1 MSSGASR
8 AASKQEKAKVE
19 FPQERE
25 EKRRAL
31 LRAVGDVRGVLA
43 AGADEAERLRTLP
56 PASVAALRDSGLLA
70 LKLPAVLGGA
80 EADPMTQLEV
90 IEAVSYI
97 DGSAGW
103 CLFIGA
109 ASAGMPGA
117 FLPDAAIA
125 KVFAGGQIP
134 TFAAS
139 LTPGATLVAVE
150 GGYRLTGRWSWAS
163 GIRHAE
169 WISVRGAVVRE
180 GVRSPEFRVCLVPIK
195 DGEIQDNWHVMGL
208 KGTGSCDFAVA
219 SVFVPEEFTHDVAAP
234 PLRGGPLYRSGFLG
248 YIAPEAPAFALG
260 VARRALD
267 EILALA
273 RSKARG
279 YGRQVALAA
288 RGVFQR
294 ALGESELRLRAARA
308 LMVEVLEKA
317 WAIVCA
323 GRAPEPRMLAEL
335 RAAGALATDLALEVT
350 TAAFRYGAGSAVR
363 LNHILQRCLRDL
375 QTASTHLIVS
385 DASYEN
391 YGQFMLGLPGA
402 DPMA

>member
-1 MSSGASR
+1 MSRRIATPS
-8 AASKQEKAKVE
+8 QEKATVQ
-19 FPQERE
+19 FPEERE

-31 LRAVGDVRGVLA
+31 LRAVDSVRSVLT
-43 AGADEAERLRTLP
+43 AGADEAEELRTLP
-56 PASVAALRDSGLLA
+56 AASVAALRDSGLLA

-80 EADPMTQLEV
+80 EADPITQFEV

-109 ASAGMPGA
+109 ASAGLPGA
-117 FLPDAAIA
+117 FLPDSAIA
-125 KVFAGGQIP
+125 KVFADGRIP

-139 LTPGATLVAVE
+139 LTPGATMVPVE

-169 WISVRGAVVRE
+169 WISVRGMVVRE
-180 GVRSPEFRVCLVPIK
+180 GARAPEFRVCLVPIK
-195 DGEIQDNWHVMGL
+195 DGEIHDNWHVMGL
-208 KGTGSCDFAVA
+208 KGTGSCDFSVA
-219 SVFVPEEFTHDVAAP
+219 DVFVPEEFTHEAAAA
-234 PLRGGPLYRSGFLG
+234 PLRGGPMYRWSFLG
-248 YIAPEAPAFALG
+248 YVAPEAPAFALG

-279 YGRQVALAA
+279 YGRMVPLAG

-308 LMVEVLEKA
+308 LMIDVLAKS
-317 WAIVCA
+317 WAVQCSGGA
-323 GRAPEPRMLAEL
+323 AEPRMLAEL
-335 RAAGALATDLALEVT
+335 RAAGALVTELALQVT
-350 TAAFRYGAGSAVR
+350 TTAFRYGAGSAVR
-363 LNHILQRCLRDL
+363 LGHVLQRCLRDL
-375 QTASTHLIVS
+375 QTASTHLVVS
-385 DASYEN
+385 DAAYEN